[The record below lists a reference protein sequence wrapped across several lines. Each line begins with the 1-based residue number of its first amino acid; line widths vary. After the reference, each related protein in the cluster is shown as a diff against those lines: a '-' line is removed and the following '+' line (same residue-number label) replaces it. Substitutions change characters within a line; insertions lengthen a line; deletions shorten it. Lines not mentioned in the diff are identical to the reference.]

1 MDYEGYKAK
10 MEGFAGPIY
19 PKRIADLNKMFKNAL
34 SLDGFTLEEALRRVD
49 GFEMAGF
56 TGHSS
61 GIPWKRLSVVR
72 GEKEIII
79 YFPLEFK
86 EKTSIT
92 VYSKGA
98 NEDEIENITNDI
110 IRFIAEEAQDAE
122 KEGKEF
128 DKIVGNF
135 LKQNTVGKIFGL
147 FKKG

>member
-19 PKRIADLNKMFKNAL
+19 PKQIADLNKMFKNAL
-34 SLDGFTLEEALRRVD
+34 SLEGFTLEEALRRID

-92 VYSKGA
+92 IYSKGA

-110 IRFIAEEAQDAE
+110 IRFIAEEAQGAE

-128 DKIVGNF
+128 DKIVGSF